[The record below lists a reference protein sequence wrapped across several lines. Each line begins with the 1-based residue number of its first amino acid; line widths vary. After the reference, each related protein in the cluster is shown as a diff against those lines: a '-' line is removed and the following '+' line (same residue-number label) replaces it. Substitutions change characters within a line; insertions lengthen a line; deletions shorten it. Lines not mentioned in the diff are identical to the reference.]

1 MQYWTAYNIN
11 CFIYNIPL
19 FKTHIIITFINID
32 HYTYYIF
39 YTVVCLSLYINQIE
53 W

>member
-1 MQYWTAYNIN
+1 M
-11 CFIYNIPL
+11 YNIPL
-19 FKTHIIITFINID
+19 FKTHIIITFVNID
-32 HYTYYIF
+32 HCTCYIF